1 MNHTVSTAEVARLAS
16 RVAELEAELDRRGEE
31 VLKLLAKLA
40 RDEVRLQGLGF
51 MNAPALRAPVHH
63 VQLE

>member
-1 MNHTVSTAEVARLAS
+1 MNHTVSTAEVARLAT
-16 RVAELEAELDRRGEE
+16 RIAELEAELDRRSDE

-51 MNAPALRAPVHH
+51 MTPAAARVSARQL
-63 VQLE
+63 QLE